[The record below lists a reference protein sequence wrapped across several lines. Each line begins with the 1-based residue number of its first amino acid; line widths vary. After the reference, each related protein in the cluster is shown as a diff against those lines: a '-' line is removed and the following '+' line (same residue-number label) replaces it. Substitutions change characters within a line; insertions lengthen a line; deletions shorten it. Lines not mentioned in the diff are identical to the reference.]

1 MTVAT
6 WARRLLVVL
15 VGSALASCSWT
26 WSAQGGYK
34 QPCKR
39 SYAPPVIDT
48 VIATVASSVCAAGI
62 IASIVSSSDDDGLHY
77 SVVCYPAMAVA
88 IPAILSA
95 QRGYSGAKTCE

>member
-1 MTVAT
+1 MRSV
-6 WARRLLVVL
+6 
-15 VGSALASCSWT
+15 ALACLLATSCSWT

-39 SYAPPVIDT
+39 SYAPPIIDT
-48 VIATVASSVCAAGI
+48 VIATVGAGVCAAGI
-62 IASIVSSSDDDGLHY
+62 IASIASDKDDDGLHY